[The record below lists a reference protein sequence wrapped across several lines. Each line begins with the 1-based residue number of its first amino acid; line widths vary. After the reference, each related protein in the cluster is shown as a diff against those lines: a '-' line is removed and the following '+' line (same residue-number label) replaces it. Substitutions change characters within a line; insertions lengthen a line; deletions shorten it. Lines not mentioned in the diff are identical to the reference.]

1 MAGTDI
7 FKSAGQSLTGA
18 ISKAIIEIEDERT
31 SSKDVEVEDV
41 KARGGI
47 SPLDTGG
54 GKVADLAAKAAE
66 TAGKITDAVE
76 NIAEQLPVAVS
87 KKKRFEVKFNPS
99 QITFSAVGGGKVSKT
114 NFMAGGNVDLKYQ
127 EMKPRIQM
135 NIQLIFDDYE
145 RTEAFMMEKFS
156 DPTAMLRTSVGS
168 IVSVAKNKTYG
179 VRSQVEGFI
188 GALRNDRTRKVTF
201 YWGKLKYTGILIYVN
216 AQYTMFSTDGS
227 PIRAVV
233 NISILNTDDSL
244 GDAYMGQWQEG
255 YDKAFGKSD
264 VTNAGSVMQNVGNLL
279 NIKL

>member
-31 SSKDVEVEDV
+31 TSKDVEVEDV
-41 KARGGI
+41 KARGAS
-47 SPLDTGG
+47 SPLDVGG
-54 GKVADLAAKAAE
+54 SKIAEAAANIVSASE
-66 TAGKITDAVE
+66 TITDAVG
-76 NIAEQLPVAVS
+76 NLTNQLPVGGS

-99 QITFSAVGGGKVSKT
+99 HISFSGVGGGKVSKT

-135 NIQLIFDDYE
+135 DLQLIFDDYE

-156 DPTAMLRTSVGS
+156 DPMAMIRTGVGS
-168 IVSVAKNKTYG
+168 AINVAKEKTYS
-179 VRSQVEGFI
+179 VRGQVEGFI
-188 GALRNDRTRKVTF
+188 GALRDDRTRKVTF
-201 YWGKLKYTGILIYVN
+201 YWGKLKYTGVLIYVN
-216 AQYTMFSTDGS
+216 AQYTMFSTDGN

-255 YDKAFGKSD
+255 YDKAFGSSD
-264 VTNAGSVMQNVGNLL
+264 MTNAGSVMQNVGNLL